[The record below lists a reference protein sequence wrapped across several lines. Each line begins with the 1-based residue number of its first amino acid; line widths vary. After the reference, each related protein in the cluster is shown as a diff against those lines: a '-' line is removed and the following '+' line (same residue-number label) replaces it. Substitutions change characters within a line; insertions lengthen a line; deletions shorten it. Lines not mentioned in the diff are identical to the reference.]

1 MKILI
6 ATGNAHKLSEI
17 RDILAD
23 SGVELLGANDLGLSL
38 EVDENGATFA
48 ENAALKARAFFE
60 AARLPVLADDSGLE
74 VPALNNAPGVYSAR
88 YAGEHANYARNNAY
102 LLEQMRGLTGEE
114 RKARF
119 VCTVCFKTEE
129 NEWFF
134 TGTTEGYILDRLEG
148 EQGFGYDPLFYVP
161 ELDRTYA
168 QLSSEEK
175 NRISHRGKALKK
187 FKIFLQ
193 EYLKKIDIDEKR
205 S

>member
-1 MKILI
+1 VKILI

-17 RDILAD
+17 RDILSD

-38 EVDENGATFA
+38 EVEENGSTFA
-48 ENAALKARAFFE
+48 ENAALKARAFFD

-129 NEWFF
+129 KEWFF
-134 TGTTEGYILDRLEG
+134 TGITEGYILDRLQG

-161 ELDRTYA
+161 ELGRTYA
-168 QLSSEEK
+168 QLSSDEK

-193 EYLKKIDIDEKR
+193 EYLKKIDINEK
-205 S
+205 SS

>member
-17 RDILAD
+17 RDILSD
-23 SGVELLGANDLGLSL
+23 SRVELLGANDLGLSL
-38 EVDENGATFA
+38 EVEENGSTFA
-48 ENAALKARAFFE
+48 ENAALKARAFFD

-129 NEWFF
+129 KEWFF
-134 TGTTEGYILDRLEG
+134 TGITEGYILDRLQG

-161 ELDRTYA
+161 ELGRTYA
-168 QLSSEEK
+168 QLSSDEK

-193 EYLKKIDIDEKR
+193 EYLKKIDINEK
-205 S
+205 SS

>member
-17 RDILAD
+17 RDILSD

-38 EVDENGATFA
+38 EVEENGSTFA
-48 ENAALKARAFFE
+48 ENAALKARAFFD

-129 NEWFF
+129 KEWFF
-134 TGTTEGYILDRLEG
+134 TGITEGYILDRLQG

-161 ELDRTYA
+161 ELGRTYA
-168 QLSSEEK
+168 QLSSDEK

-193 EYLKKIDIDEKR
+193 EYLKKIDINEK
-205 S
+205 SS

>member
-1 MKILI
+1 VKILI

-17 RDILAD
+17 RDILSD
-23 SGVELLGANDLGLSL
+23 SRVELLGANDLGLSL
-38 EVDENGATFA
+38 EVEENGSTFA
-48 ENAALKARAFFE
+48 ENAALKARAFFD

-129 NEWFF
+129 KEWFF
-134 TGTTEGYILDRLEG
+134 TGITEGYILDRLQG

-161 ELDRTYA
+161 ELGRTYA
-168 QLSSEEK
+168 QLSSDEK

-193 EYLKKIDIDEKR
+193 EYLKKIDINEK
-205 S
+205 SS